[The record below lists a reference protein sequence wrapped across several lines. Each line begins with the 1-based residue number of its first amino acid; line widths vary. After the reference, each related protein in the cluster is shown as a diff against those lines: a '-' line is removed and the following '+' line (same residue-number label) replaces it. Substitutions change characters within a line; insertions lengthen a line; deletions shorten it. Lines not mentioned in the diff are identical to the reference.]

1 MYANILY
8 LYYTMKFK
16 VCGLIIAAFF
26 FVHSAYSQLQVNK
39 IKYQGLALWD
49 SIPTFPGGD
58 TALAS
63 YWNVDLKL
71 PNADTA
77 CKTHGTVYVK
87 FWVES
92 TGHIMEILSVET
104 KSDIPKDAPKDYVEN
119 CIKPAEAIII
129 NNTSE
134 LAKHMPRWNACISRD
149 GAPKRCRVTL
159 PIRY

>member
-1 MYANILY
+1 
-8 LYYTMKFK
+8 MKLRIA
-16 VCGLIIAAFF
+16 GLVIAALFCAHNAF
-26 FVHSAYSQLQVNK
+26 SQLQVNK

-77 CKTHGTVYVK
+77 CKAHGTVYVK

-92 TGHIMEILSVET
+92 TGHIMEIISVEA
-104 KSDIPKDAPKDYVEN
+104 KSDIYKDTPIDYIDN
-119 CIKPAEAIII
+119 CIKPTEQAIIDKA
-129 NNTSE
+129 TT
-134 LAKHMPRWNACISRD
+134 LAQTMPRWNSTISKN
-149 GAPKRCRVTL
+149 GMPKRCRVTL

>member
-1 MYANILY
+1 
-8 LYYTMKFK
+8 MKFK
-16 VCGLIIAAFF
+16 VYGLIIAAFF

-63 YWNVDLKL
+63 YWNIDLKI

-77 CKTHGTVYVK
+77 CKAHGTIYVK

-92 TGHIMEILSVET
+92 TGHIMEIISVEA
-104 KSDIPKDAPKDYVEN
+104 KSDIPKDTPIDYIDN
-119 CIKPAEAIII
+119 CIKPTEQAIIDKA
-129 NNTSE
+129 TS
-134 LAKHMPRWNACISRD
+134 LAQTMPRWNSTISKN
-149 GAPKRCRVTL
+149 GMPKRCRVTL